1 AAAANNGNIDFG
13 SCKPPTIRFGLN
25 IDGRKETAFEV
36 VNKDS
41 FSQSSAQ
48 NGNIIVRALCDQLRD
63 RCKAP
68 KATQDL
74 CIPAAAAFAAQP
86 DKTGAQADAF
96 NKVFGITTNFK
107 EIQPRDNQ
115 GNPIGAP
122 PAQGGNNGNNNQ
134 QQNNNNQ
141 QQGNNNNNNN
151 NNQPAAPPAAA
162 NNGNID
168 FGSCKPPTIRFGLN
182 IDGRKETAFEVVNKD
197 SFSQSSAQ
205 NGNIIVRAL
214 CDQLRDR
221 CKAPKATQDLCIPAA
236 AAFAAQ
242 PDKTGAQADAFN
254 KVFGITTNFKEIQP
268 RDNQGNPI

>member
-1 AAAANNGNIDFG
+1 AAPPAAAANGNIDFGSCKPPTIRFGLNIDGRKETAFEVVNKDSFSQSSAQNGNIIVRALCDQLRDRCKAPKATQDLCIPAAAAFAAEKDKTGAQADAFNKVFGIITNFKEIQPRDNQGNPIGAPPAQGNNNNGNNQQNNNNQGGAAAPPAAAANGNIDFG

-115 GNPIGAP
+115 GNPI
-122 PAQGGNNGNNNQ
+122 
-134 QQNNNNQ
+134 
-141 QQGNNNNNNN
+141 
-151 NNQPAAPPAAA
+151 
-162 NNGNID
+162 
-168 FGSCKPPTIRFGLN
+168 
-182 IDGRKETAFEVVNKD
+182 
-197 SFSQSSAQ
+197 
-205 NGNIIVRAL
+205 
-214 CDQLRDR
+214 
-221 CKAPKATQDLCIPAA
+221 
-236 AAFAAQ
+236 
-242 PDKTGAQADAFN
+242 
-254 KVFGITTNFKEIQP
+254 
-268 RDNQGNPI
+268 

>member
-1 AAAANNGNIDFG
+1 FG

-122 PAQGGNNGNNNQ
+122 PAQGNNNNGN
-134 QQNNNNQ
+134 QQNNNGNQ
-141 QQGNNNNNNN
+141 QNNNG

-162 NNGNID
+162 ANGDALIAQCKLPAIE
-168 FGSCKPPTIRFGLN
+168 FGAGFQ
-182 IDGRKETAFEVVNKD
+182 GRRET
-197 SFSQSSAQ
+197 SFQIIGVPGTAQ
-205 NGNIIVRAL
+205 NGAIIIERICNQAQGECKTLCLKGADAFKAL
-214 CDQLRDR
+214 
-221 CKAPKATQDLCIPAA
+221 PP
-236 AAFAAQ
+236 
-242 PDKTGAQADAFN
+242 KTGAQADAFN
-254 KVFGITTNFKEIQP
+254 LVAAGKKTNFAAIA
-268 RDNQGNPI
+268 PIA